1 MPRVLLADLHDPTRE
16 AVRGALAAAGHE
28 VVMAPPDPQG
38 LADLY
43 AAHRPDAVVLAAD
56 LPEVEELARRLRQ
69 LDPRLLLLVAD
80 KEHLGQARGIQAVL
94 QLRANAYVADAT
106 SLELAEKLT
115 LLLSQQAAAR
125 ARLRGVPLLLSRA
138 PTAQG
143 EVRPGVV
150 ARLVHQVWRSLSE
163 GVLVLGGDGPE
174 RRLYFQRGVPVAV
187 ESDDPVEAL
196 AGWLG
201 EAGRLDDVARRAAED
216 FMAGGLTPGAALIA
230 AGVLEPGEPLQ
241 AALRAHLRTLLVK
254 SVGARHGLWRFHA
267 GDEFAAQLQIAE
279 VLPLPP
285 LLEGARAH
293 LPVKHFADALKAV
306 LQAFPTRTTDFE
318 LLVPAIGLGALDL
331 HLARALDGRTT
342 ARAVLEEHK
351 ADLKQ
356 ALSLLWFLSMIG
368 AVVFHDVAEA
378 PLAEG
383 AAAGAP
389 RRARPALPADRAE
402 AIRQAALRILPGTY
416 YHALGVDIAADSGE
430 VERAYREVMA
440 RFDPA
445 AFAEYEVGDLAD
457 LLRSVQDKVTAAHRV
472 LSIDEKRHHYLSF
485 LLLKAELSG
494 ARCPGIVLEAEVA
507 MKRGERALRARRNAE
522 AVSALQ
528 EAVEQ
533 NPREPEYLAMLG
545 FAELYDPVLPAT
557 ARAAEARSRAQ
568 AALGFDSGHL
578 RAMVV
583 LALAEELAGDRAA
596 ARAAID
602 AALRV
607 HPYSELA
614 RRVHHRLLRP
624 ARSSR

>member
-1 MPRVLLADLHDPTRE
+1 MPRILLAEPHDATRAAVLGALSAQGHEVLLADGPD
-16 AVRGALAAAGHE
+16 AVH
-28 VVMAPPDPQG
+28 
-38 LADLY
+38 DLY
-43 AAHRPDAVVLAAD
+43 GRQRPDAVVMAAD
-56 LPEVEELARRLRQ
+56 LPQAEEVVRRLRQ
-69 LDPRLLLLVAD
+69 ADPRLLLLVAD
-80 KEHLGQARGIQAVL
+80 KEHLGQAHGIQAVL
-94 QLRANAYVADAT
+94 PLRANGYVPDAT
-106 SLELAEKLT
+106 SPELGERLT
-115 LLLSQQAAAR
+115 LLLTQQAAAR

-138 PTAQG
+138 PAAQG

-150 ARLVHQVWRSLSE
+150 ARLVHQIWRSLSE
-163 GVLVLGGDGPE
+163 GVLVLSGDGPE

-187 ESDDPVEAL
+187 ESSDAGEAL

-201 EAGRLDDVARRAAED
+201 EAGRLDEAARQAAED

-254 SVGARHGLWRFHA
+254 CVGAREGLWRFHA
-267 GDEFAAQLQIAE
+267 GDEFAAQLQLAE

-306 LQAFPTRTTDFE
+306 LQAHPTRTADFE

-331 HLARALDGRTT
+331 HLARALDGRTPT
-342 ARAVLEEHK
+342 RAVLEANK
-351 ADLKQ
+351 SDLKQ

-368 AVVFHDVAEA
+368 AVVFHDAPEA
-378 PLAEG
+378 APDAPAG
-383 AAAGAP
+383 AAPP
-389 RRARPALPADRAE
+389 RQRPPLPADRAE

-416 YHALGVDIAADSGE
+416 FHALGVDIAADPAE
-430 VERAYREVMA
+430 VERAHREVLA

-472 LSIDEKRHHYLSF
+472 LSSDEKRRHYLSF
-485 LLLKAELSG
+485 LLLKSELSG
-494 ARCPGIVLEAEVA
+494 ARSPGIVLDAEVA

-522 AVSALQ
+522 AVSALH
-528 EAVEQ
+528 EAVER

-545 FAELYDPVLPAT
+545 FAELHDPVLPPT
-557 ARAAEARSRAQ
+557 ARAAEARARAR
-568 AALGFDSGHL
+568 AALELDSGHL

-596 ARAAID
+596 ARAAVD
-602 AALRV
+602 AALRA

-614 RRVHHRLLRP
+614 RRVHLRLLRP
-624 ARSSR
+624 ARA